1 MRWFRFA
8 VLVLVASLLQ
18 TGLVG
23 AMAILRADLKPDLL
37 LILLVFFALRSNSTN
52 AIIASFAI
60 GFAADL
66 SNPIAGRLMGPRI
79 ISFGLFGTLLSDL
92 NSTISPRRVIY
103 QAVTIFLM
111 GGLTAGLSYLL
122 AFLRAD
128 DVPANMAVGCFWQ
141 PLYSALL
148 GPFLFLPIGWCMR
161 MYGRGRRRYLRGAL
175 LRR

>member
-18 TGLVG
+18 TSLVG
-23 AMAILRADLKPDLL
+23 AMAILRTDFKPDLL
-37 LILLVFFALRSNSTN
+37 LILLVFFALRCNSTD

-66 SNPIAGRLMGPRI
+66 SNPIVGRLMGPRI

-92 NSTISPRRVIY
+92 NSTIAPRRVIY
-103 QAVTIFLM
+103 QVITIFLV
-111 GGLTAGLSYLL
+111 GCLTGGLSYLL
-122 AFLRAD
+122 AFLRTGA
-128 DVPANMAVGCFWQ
+128 VTANLATNCFWQ

-148 GPFLFLPIGWCMR
+148 GPLLFLPVGWCMR
-161 MYGRGRRRYLRGAL
+161 MYGRGRRRYPRGAL
-175 LRR
+175 LRH

>member
-23 AMAILRADLKPDLL
+23 ALAILRADFKPDLL
-37 LILLVFFALRSNSTN
+37 LILLVFFALRSNSTD

-79 ISFGLFGTLLSDL
+79 ISFGLFGTVLSDL
-92 NSTISPRRVIY
+92 SGTLSPRRVIY
-103 QAVTIFLM
+103 QIVTIFLM
-111 GGLTAGLSYLL
+111 GCLSAGLSYLL
-122 AFLRAD
+122 TFLRTGAA
-128 DVPANMAVGCFWQ
+128 PASLATGCFWQ

-148 GPFLFLPIGWCMR
+148 GPFLFWPIGWCMQ
-161 MYGRGRRRYLRGAL
+161 MYGRGRRSYLRGAL